1 MRIRAQALSDVG
13 RQRPKNEDA
22 FLVDER
28 LGAFMVCDGMG
39 GHAGGEVASRTCVE
53 VVRRTLLEGQ
63 PSLERLRQAPS
74 SEAQSAVCTLVEQ
87 SLAAACREVFKAGQ
101 ELTEQRG
108 MGTTATLLVAAGTK
122 AVIGHVGDSR
132 VYLLRGGQAH
142 QLTEDHTLI
151 QSQIKQGI
159 LTRDEASRSPFQHVI
174 TRAIGSQE
182 SVQVDTLVVDLLP
195 GDRFLLSSDGLHGY
209 LKEEE
214 LPSLLGGAEA
224 SDRICQRLIDFANER
239 GGRDNITAVV
249 LRVGEAVQGEVGPEE
264 VEATLDS
271 EARLAA
277 VRAMAL
283 FRHLTYK
290 EQMSV
295 LALGQTAEFEAGD
308 EIVVQGEAGE
318 ELFVVLRGQV
328 AVESGGVELARV
340 PEGGHFGEM
349 GLVDNAPRSATVRAL
364 EPTRCMVLRR
374 TDLMALMRREPVLAV
389 KLLWAFMQTL
399 SDRLRAT
406 NADLSEARQELAVSG
421 QRPFTDG

>member
-1 MRIRAQALSDVG
+1 
-13 RQRPKNEDA
+13 
-22 FLVDER
+22 
-28 LGAFMVCDGMG
+28 
-39 GHAGGEVASRTCVE
+39 
-53 VVRRTLLEGQ
+53 
-63 PSLERLRQAPS
+63 
-74 SEAQSAVCTLVEQ
+74 
-87 SLAAACREVFKAGQ
+87 
-101 ELTEQRG
+101 
-108 MGTTATLLVAAGTK
+108 MGTTATLVVAAGTK

-132 VYLLRGGQAH
+132 VYLARGGQAH

-174 TRAIGSQE
+174 TRAIGTQE

-195 GDRFLLSSDGLHGY
+195 GDRFLLCSDGLHGY
-209 LKEEE
+209 LREGE
-214 LPSLLGGAEA
+214 LPALLGGADTA
-224 SDRICQRLIDFANER
+224 DRVCQRLVDLANER
-239 GGRDNITAVV
+239 GGRDNITALV

-295 LALGQTAEFEAGD
+295 LALGHTADFEAGD
-308 EIVVQGEAGE
+308 EIVVQGAEGE
-318 ELFVVLRGQV
+318 ELFVVLRGRV
-328 AVESGGVELARV
+328 SVEAGGIELAKV
-340 PEGGHFGEM
+340 LEGGHFGEM
-349 GLVDNAPRSATVRAL
+349 GLVGNAPRSATVRAL
-364 EPTRCMVLRR
+364 EATRCMVLRR
-374 TDLMALMRREPVLAV
+374 SDLMTLMRREPVLAV

-406 NADLSEARQELAVSG
+406 NADLSEARQELAG
-421 QRPFTDG
+421 TGPHPFTDA